1 MIGSADRGA
10 AERVADLYARV
21 DAPILITDPA
31 SAETIKYAA
40 NGFLAMKISFVNAV
54 AAMCEAVGADVAAV
68 VDGIGSD
75 NRIGRQFL
83 SPGPGWGGSCFPKD
97 SRALVKIA
105 EEHGYNFTMMRGV
118 IDVNDEQL
126 DRMVHKIA
134 FAAGRGATRQRADD
148 LAGITVGALGLTFK
162 AGTDDLR
169 ESPAIAIIRELRR
182 VGARVV
188 ARRSPVP
195 CHRTSRRRSRGSS
208 WSTTCSASP
217 PTQT

>member
-1 MIGSADRGA
+1 
-10 AERVADLYARV
+10 
-21 DAPILITDPA
+21 
-31 SAETIKYAA
+31 
-40 NGFLAMKISFVNAV
+40 MKISFVNAV

-75 NRIGRQFL
+75 ERIGRQFL

-105 EEHGYNFTMMRGV
+105 EEHGYDFTMMRGV

-134 FAAGRGATRQRADD
+134 TAAGRGDPSTQPATSPGSRSARSASRSRPAPTTSANRRHSPSSANC
-148 LAGITVGALGLTFK
+148 AG
-162 AGTDDLR
+162 
-169 ESPAIAIIRELRR
+169 

-188 ARRSPVP
+188 AFDPTVTGDLSP
-195 CHRTSRRRSRGSS
+195 HQQ
-208 WSTTCSASP
+208 ASLDGIELVDEMLAVVAGT
-217 PTQT
+217 PT